1 MTEAFVCEGTRTPIG
16 KFGEVCYQLGT
27 DDLAAIPLISIKEKL
42 PKSDWDNL
50 EEVFMGMPI
59 NR

>member
-16 KFGEVCYQLGT
+16 KFGGSLSSIRT

-42 PKSDWDNL
+42 PPK
-50 EEVFMGMPI
+50 
-59 NR
+59 